1 MNIPFIPHV
10 FSYFP
15 IGQGGAPGSQGG
27 QPGQPGLRLPI
38 DHPVATR
45 RGALGA
51 LGALSKAADFMDV
64 YQIL

>member
-1 MNIPFIPHV
+1 MCSHI
-10 FSYFP
+10 FP
-15 IGQGGAPGSQGG
+15 LAKVVHQGSQGG